1 MNQPTL
7 TYRDEIKKEA
17 RLLMVIG
24 GPVIVTQLLQISM
37 SFVDTIMAGRLSPE
51 DLAAIAVGTSVL
63 MPVVVLCLGCMMAVT
78 PIVAQNVG
86 RRAFQHIGKN
96 ARQVLW
102 LSQILALPGFLLI
115 RNLDF
120 VFVFMGVT
128 EEIIPIAAGYLKAIS
143 WGMFP
148 AFAYGA
154 LRHFNEGLSVTRPA
168 MYIAI
173 IGTLVNIPANY
184 VLMFG
189 KLGFPQLGAV
199 GTGYASSIVFT
210 IMFIAMLW
218 FTVSHKP
225 FKRFDIFG
233 KFRWPEKKYLSELL
247 RVGTP
252 IGISSSMEVSM
263 FATVSL
269 LISTLSTVE
278 VAGHQVAINVA
289 AICFMIPL
297 GLSIAISAR
306 VGNSIGKNRPA
317 EARFRGYIGV
327 GISTLFMICTA
338 TLLLLFPEG
347 ITSIYTADKEV
358 TDIAVQLLYLAAI
371 FQISDGLQ
379 VSGYGALR
387 GLKDTKIP
395 MYVNLVAYWIIGI
408 PVAYLL
414 GFTFGYGAPG
424 FWVGLIAGLTVA
436 GILHNVRFF
445 RQTKRLEKEMIN
457 TEQADQ
463 EHSRL

>member
-1 MNQPTL
+1 MENQNL
-7 TYRDEIKKEA
+7 IYRQKLVTESG
-17 RLLMVIG
+17 LLMKIG
-24 GPVIVTQLLQISM
+24 VPVIITQLLHMSM

-63 MPVVVLCLGCMMAVT
+63 MPVVVLCMGCLMAVT

-86 RRAFQHIGKN
+86 GRKLHVIGKN

-102 LSQILALPGFLLI
+102 LSQILALPAFFIL
-115 RNLDF
+115 RNLDI
-120 VFVFMGVT
+120 VFFLLQVT
-128 EEIIPIAAGYLKAIS
+128 EEIIPIADGYLKAIS
-143 WGMFP
+143 WGIFP

-173 IGTLVNIPANY
+173 VGTIVNIPANY

-189 KLGFPQLGAV
+189 KLGFPQLGAI
-199 GTGYASSIVFT
+199 GTGYASSVVFT

-218 FTVSHKP
+218 FTVWHP
-225 FKRFDIFG
+225 PYKRFDIFG
-233 KFRWPEKKYLSELL
+233 KFRWPEKKYLSEL
-247 RVGTP
+247 VNIGTP

-263 FATVSL
+263 FAAVSL

-278 VAGHQVAINVA
+278 VAGHQIAINFA

-297 GLSIAISAR
+297 GLSIAISTR
-306 VGNSIGKNRPA
+306 VGNSIGRGKPG
-317 EARFRGYIGV
+317 EARFRGYVGV
-327 GISTLFMICTA
+327 GISTLFMLGTA
-338 TLLLLFPEG
+338 TILFLFPEA
-347 ITSIYTADKEV
+347 IASIYTTDADV
-358 TDIAVQLLYLAAI
+358 TSIAVQLLYMAAI

-395 MYVNLVAYWIIGI
+395 MYVNLIAYWVIGI
-408 PVAYLL
+408 PTAYLL

-424 FWVGLIAGLTVA
+424 LWVGLIAGLTVA

-445 RQTKRLEKEMIN
+445 IKTDALMKE
-457 TEQADQ
+457 
-463 EHSRL
+463 

>member
-1 MNQPTL
+1 MQQTQPS
-7 TYRDEIKKEA
+7 YRHRVAAETG
-17 RLLMVIG
+17 LLMKIG
-24 GPVIVTQLLQISM
+24 GPVIITQLLQISM

-63 MPVVVLCLGCMMAVT
+63 MPLVVLCMGCLMAVT

-86 RRAFQHIGKN
+86 GRNLSVIGKN

-102 LSQILALPGFLLI
+102 LSQILALPAFFIL

-120 VFVFMGVT
+120 IFVLLQVT
-128 EEIIPIAAGYLKAIS
+128 DEIIPIASGYLNAIS
-143 WGMFP
+143 WGIFP

-173 IGTLVNIPANY
+173 IGTLINIPANY

-189 KLGFPQLGAV
+189 AFGFPTLGAV
-199 GTGYASSIVFT
+199 GTGYASSVVFSV
-210 IMFIAMLW
+210 MFGAMLW
-218 FTVSHKP
+218 FTASHQP
-225 FKRFDIFG
+225 YKRFDIFG
-233 KFRWPEKKYLSELL
+233 KFRWPEKKYLSEL
-247 RVGTP
+247 VNIGTP

-263 FATVSL
+263 FAAVSL
-269 LISTLSTVE
+269 LISTLSTLE
-278 VAGHQVAINVA
+278 VAAHQIAINFA
-289 AICFMIPL
+289 SICFMIPL

-306 VGNSIGKNRPA
+306 VGNSIGRGRPHD
-317 EARFRGYIGV
+317 ARFRGYVGV
-327 GISTLFMICTA
+327 GISTVFMLCTA
-338 TLLLLFPEG
+338 SILFLFPEA
-347 ITSIYTADKEV
+347 ITAIYTSDAEV
-358 TDIAVQLLYLAAI
+358 TNIAVQLLYMAAF

-395 MYVNLVAYWIIGI
+395 MVVNLVAYWMIGI
-408 PVAYLL
+408 PTAYLL
-414 GFTFGYGAPG
+414 GFTYNYGAPG

-436 GILHNVRFF
+436 GILHNIRFYVK
-445 RQTKRLEKEMIN
+445 TGSLMTDVKL
-457 TEQADQ
+457 
-463 EHSRL
+463 

>member
-1 MNQPTL
+1 MQMTNKDT
-7 TYRDEIKKEA
+7 TYREQIVKESG
-17 RLLMVIG
+17 LLMKIG
-24 GPVIVTQLLQISM
+24 TPVIITQLLQISM
-37 SFVDTIMAGRLSPE
+37 NFVDTIMAGRLSPE

-63 MPVVVLCLGCMMAVT
+63 MPVVVLCMGSLMAVT

-86 RRAFQHIGKN
+86 GRNLNVIGKN

-102 LSQILALPGFLLI
+102 LSQILALPAFFIL

-120 VFVFMGVT
+120 IFELLQVT
-128 EEIIPIAAGYLKAIS
+128 DEIVPIASGYLQAIS
-143 WGMFP
+143 WGIFP
-148 AFAYGA
+148 VFAYAA

-189 KLGFPQLGAV
+189 KLGFPELGAI
-199 GTGYASSIVFT
+199 GTGYASSFVYT
-210 IMFIAMLW
+210 IMFVAMLW
-218 FTVSHKP
+218 FTVSHQP
-225 FKRFDIFG
+225 YKRFDIFG
-233 KFRWPEKKYLSELL
+233 KFRWPEKKYLKEL
-247 RVGTP
+247 VQIGTP

-269 LISTLSTVE
+269 LISTLSTIQI
-278 VAGHQVAINVA
+278 AAHQIAINFA
-289 AICFMIPL
+289 SICFMIPL

-306 VGNSIGKNRPA
+306 VGNSIGRKKPQ

-338 TLLLLFPEG
+338 TILFLFPRA
-347 ITSIYTADKEV
+347 ITSIYTGDPEV
-358 TDIAVQLLYLAAI
+358 TSIAVQLLYMAAI

-387 GLKDTKIP
+387 GLKDTKVP
-395 MYVNLVAYWIIGI
+395 MVVNLIAYWMIGI
-408 PVAYLL
+408 PTAYLL
-414 GFTFGYGAPG
+414 GFTYKYGAPG
-424 FWVGLIAGLTVA
+424 FWIGLIAGLTAA
-436 GILHNVRFF
+436 GILHNARFF
-445 RQTKRLEKEMIN
+445 IKTR
-457 TEQADQ
+457 
-463 EHSRL
+463 S

>member
-154 LRHFNEGLSVTRPA
+154 LRHPTRHVHCHHWYA
-168 MYIAI
+168 GKYSRQLCAHVRETRFSTTRGRGYRLCFIYC
-173 IGTLVNIPANY
+173 VYNY
-184 VLMFG
+184 VHRHALVYC
-189 KLGFPQLGAV
+189 KPQAV
-199 GTGYASSIVFT
+199 
-210 IMFIAMLW
+210 
-218 FTVSHKP
+218 
-225 FKRFDIFG
+225 
-233 KFRWPEKKYLSELL
+233 
-247 RVGTP
+247 
-252 IGISSSMEVSM
+252 
-263 FATVSL
+263 
-269 LISTLSTVE
+269 
-278 VAGHQVAINVA
+278 
-289 AICFMIPL
+289 
-297 GLSIAISAR
+297 
-306 VGNSIGKNRPA
+306 
-317 EARFRGYIGV
+317 
-327 GISTLFMICTA
+327 
-338 TLLLLFPEG
+338 
-347 ITSIYTADKEV
+347 
-358 TDIAVQLLYLAAI
+358 
-371 FQISDGLQ
+371 
-379 VSGYGALR
+379 
-387 GLKDTKIP
+387 
-395 MYVNLVAYWIIGI
+395 
-408 PVAYLL
+408 
-414 GFTFGYGAPG
+414 
-424 FWVGLIAGLTVA
+424 
-436 GILHNVRFF
+436 
-445 RQTKRLEKEMIN
+445 
-457 TEQADQ
+457 
-463 EHSRL
+463 

>member
-1 MNQPTL
+1 MQMKTNEN
-7 TYRDEIKKEA
+7 TYRAQITKESGM
-17 RLLMVIG
+17 LMKIG
-24 GPVIVTQLLQISM
+24 VPVIITQLLQISM

-63 MPVVVLCLGCMMAVT
+63 MPVVVLCMGCLMAVT
-78 PIVAQNVG
+78 PIVAQNIGG
-86 RRAFQHIGKN
+86 RNLEVIGKN

-102 LSQILALPGFLLI
+102 LSQILAIPAFFIL

-120 VFVFMGVT
+120 VFELLQVT

-143 WGMFP
+143 WGIFP
-148 AFAYGA
+148 AFAYAA

-199 GTGYASSIVFT
+199 GTGYASSIVFS

-218 FTVSHKP
+218 FTVGHKP
-225 FKRFDIFG
+225 YRRFDIFG
-233 KFRWPEKKYLSELL
+233 KFRWPEKKYLVEL
-247 RVGTP
+247 VQIGTP

-263 FATVSL
+263 FAAVSL
-269 LISTLSTVE
+269 LISSLSTLE
-278 VAGHQVAINVA
+278 VAAHQIAINFA
-289 AICFMIPL
+289 SICFMIPL

-306 VGNSIGKNRPA
+306 VGNSIGRGKTQ

-327 GISTLFMICTA
+327 GISTLFMIGTA
-338 TLLLLFPEG
+338 TILFLFPNA
-347 ITSIYTADKEV
+347 ITSIYTSDAEV
-358 TDIAVQLLYLAAI
+358 TNLAVQLLYMAAI

-387 GLKDTKIP
+387 GLKDTKVP
-395 MYVNLVAYWIIGI
+395 MVVNLIAYWVIGI
-408 PVAYLL
+408 PTAYLL
-414 GFTFGYGAPG
+414 GFTYNYGAPG
-424 FWVGLIAGLTVA
+424 FWIGLIAGLTAA
-436 GILHNVRFF
+436 GILHNIRFF
-445 RQTKRLEKEMIN
+445 VKTK
-457 TEQADQ
+457 
-463 EHSRL
+463 S

>member
-1 MNQPTL
+1 MQQTQSS
-7 TYRDEIKKEA
+7 YRHRVAVETGF
-17 RLLMVIG
+17 LMKIG
-24 GPVIVTQLLQISM
+24 GPVIITQLLQISM

-63 MPVVVLCLGCMMAVT
+63 MPLVVLCMGCLMAVT

-86 RRAFQHIGKN
+86 GRNLSVIGKN

-102 LSQILALPGFLLI
+102 LSQILALPAFFIL

-120 VFVFMGVT
+120 IFVLLQVT
-128 EEIIPIAAGYLKAIS
+128 DEIIPIASGYLNAIS
-143 WGMFP
+143 WGIFP

-173 IGTLVNIPANY
+173 IGTLINIPANY

-189 KLGFPQLGAV
+189 AFGFPTLGAV
-199 GTGYASSIVFT
+199 GTGYASSVVFSV
-210 IMFIAMLW
+210 MFGAMLW
-218 FTVSHKP
+218 FTVSHQP
-225 FKRFDIFG
+225 YKRFDIFG
-233 KFRWPEKKYLSELL
+233 KFRWPEKKYLSEL
-247 RVGTP
+247 VNIGTP

-263 FATVSL
+263 FAAVSL
-269 LISTLSTVE
+269 LISTLSTLE
-278 VAGHQVAINVA
+278 VAAHQIAINFA
-289 AICFMIPL
+289 SICFMIPL

-306 VGNSIGKNRPA
+306 VGNSIGRGRPH
-317 EARFRGYIGV
+317 EARFRGYVGV
-327 GISTLFMICTA
+327 GISTVFMLCTA
-338 TLLLLFPEG
+338 SILFLFPG
-347 ITSIYTADKEV
+347 AITAIYTSDAEV
-358 TDIAVQLLYLAAI
+358 TNIAVQLLYMAAI

-395 MYVNLVAYWIIGI
+395 MVVNLVAYWMIGI
-408 PVAYLL
+408 PTAYLL
-414 GFTFGYGAPG
+414 GFTYNYGAPG

-436 GILHNVRFF
+436 GILHNIRFYVK
-445 RQTKRLEKEMIN
+445 TGSLMTDVKR
-457 TEQADQ
+457 
-463 EHSRL
+463 

>member
-1 MNQPTL
+1 MENQQL
-7 TYRDEIKKEA
+7 TYRQRIFTES
-17 RLLMVIG
+17 RLLMKIG
-24 GPVIVTQLLQISM
+24 GPVIITQLLQISM

-63 MPVVVLCLGCMMAVT
+63 MPLVVLCMGSLMAVT

-86 RRAFQHIGKN
+86 GRNLDVIGKN

-102 LSQILALPGFLLI
+102 LSQMLALPAFFVL

-120 VFVFMGVT
+120 VFVILQVT
-128 EEIIPIAAGYLKAIS
+128 EEIVPIAAGYLKAIS
-143 WGMFP
+143 WGIFP

-173 IGTLVNIPANY
+173 LGTLVNIPANY

-189 KLGFPQLGAV
+189 KLGFPQLGAI
-199 GTGYASSIVFT
+199 GTGYASSVVFT
-210 IMFIAMLW
+210 TMFIALFW
-218 FTVSHKP
+218 FTATHQP
-225 FKRFDIFG
+225 YKRFDIFG
-233 KFRWPEKKYLSELL
+233 KFRWPEKKYLSEL
-247 RVGTP
+247 VNIGTP

-263 FATVSL
+263 FAAVSL
-269 LISTLSTVE
+269 LISTLSTIE
-278 VAGHQVAINVA
+278 IAAHQVAINFA
-289 AICFMIPL
+289 SICFMIPL

-306 VGNSIGKNRPA
+306 VGNSIGRSRPY
-317 EARFRGYIGV
+317 EARFRGFVGV
-327 GISTLFMICTA
+327 GISTLFMFGTA
-338 TLLLLFPEG
+338 TILLLFPET
-347 ITSIYTADKEV
+347 ITAIYTSDADV
-358 TDIAVQLLYLAAI
+358 TSIAVQLLYMAAI

-395 MYVNLVAYWIIGI
+395 MYVNLVAYWIVGI
-408 PVAYLL
+408 PTAYLL
-414 GFTFGYGAPG
+414 GFTYNFGAPG

-436 GILHNVRFF
+436 GILHNARFYIKTGKLLLSD
-445 RQTKRLEKEMIN
+445 RSN
-457 TEQADQ
+457 AV
-463 EHSRL
+463 